1 MDDVSVDISGVASKI
16 NQEYGINRT
25 EEKLAGMV
33 SSHRLLSGAKLTGS
47 LASHIQIDPICEDI
61 DVAGCLLLL
70 HENSTL
76 ISGITEAVAASNVSA
91 NQDYPTG
98 AIAGEELPPTM
109 EETVQE
115 LHSPIGIM
123 DQELL
128 PPFGVVAEKVSSPNE
143 VVDEKQPY
151 QGVL

>member
-1 MDDVSVDISGVASKI
+1 MA
-16 NQEYGINRT
+16 
-25 EEKLAGMV
+25 
-33 SSHRLLSGAKLTGS
+33 GS
-47 LASHIQIDPICEDI
+47 LASPLQIDHTREDN

-76 ISGITEAVAASNVSA
+76 SSGITEAVVASNVSA

-98 AIAGEELPPTM
+98 ALADDKLPPTM

-123 DQELL
+123 DEELL
-128 PPFGVVAEKVSSPNE
+128 PPFGVVMEEKTKHITTPN
-143 VVDEKQPY
+143 
-151 QGVL
+151 